1 MADLI
6 KYTSQSLTGTVG
18 TLQTG
23 HHLSYCSFGTNA
35 DGIMKWS
42 KPNAGAGITTY
53 TATLPSTI
61 SGTTYTATVSA
72 YAYFAYNNTYTV
84 SNVATKTVEVRQHN
98 TPTLAV
104 AKTAAWVGENVA
116 VTYTVTSN
124 AYNKAVT
131 VTASST
137 TYGSFPSSSSTA
149 TSSPATFS
157 VTAAGAVTGGVTTF
171 TAKATDPLQKTSS
184 KTLTAYQPITELTT
198 LSDTQK
204 PFESLTV
211 NSGGSI
217 NCYVAAGAG
226 TYTDIIARTGISV
239 TYTFTG
245 GFAVNG
251 LSTTGS
257 TGATVDVPG
266 VSGNVDY
273 VGITRGGTGSLVKMT
288 NVTTG
293 GTVTFKTFAGEASN
307 INTSSLTQVTK
318 QFTINIANIVVGFYS
333 DAACTKAMTA
343 VNPGDYFYA
352 KITGGSGTGTIA
364 VTGGTSTVT
373 TGANLNGGIAKISVN
388 SAAANNSNVTVTVT
402 PANGS
407 VVSKSMSVKHITLTI
422 S

>member
-6 KYTSQSLTGTVG
+6 KYTSQSLTGSVG

-35 DGIMKWS
+35 DNIMKW
-42 KPNAGAGITTY
+42 KKTNAGNGVTTY

-61 SGTTYTATVSA
+61 SGTSYEAIVSA

-116 VTYTVTSN
+116 VTYTVTAN

-131 VTASST
+131 VTASTIS
-137 TYGSFPSSSSTA
+137 YGSFPSGSSTA

-157 VTAAGAVTGGVTTF
+157 VTQAMAVTGSVTTF
-171 TAKATDPLQKTSS
+171 TAKAADPLQKTSS

-198 LSDTQK
+198 FSDTQK

-217 NCYVAAGAG
+217 NCYVAAEAG
-226 TYTDIIARTGISV
+226 SYTDIIARTGISV
-239 TYTFTG
+239 AYTFTG
-245 GFAVNG
+245 G
-251 LSTTGS
+251 LS
-257 TGATVDVPG
+257 VDGMTSSGVSQETIPG
-266 VSGNVDY
+266 VSGSVDY

-293 GTVTFKTFAGEASN
+293 GTVTFRTFAGEASN
-307 INTSSLTQVTK
+307 SNTSSLTQVTK
-318 QFTINIANIVVGFYS
+318 QFTINIASIVISFYS

-373 TGANLNGGIAKISVN
+373 TGANLNGGIAKISV
-388 SAAANNSNVTVTVT
+388 SSTAANNSNVTVKVT
-402 PANGS
+402 PTNGS
-407 VVSKSMSVKHITLTI
+407 AVSKSMTVKHITLTL